1 MLMFIHDVC
10 ITVYPFDWWVAFH
23 CVDIPQFI
31 YPFIYGWAFVLYPV
45 SLSFLNIHTQDTLI
59 CNMSSRWYPGVFWF
73 YFPLWGPGCDFL
85 SLRNPVIQ
93 ESSSSTQKP
102 GNQIFLWVSNAT
114 LYNRIRA
121 ECYQAALKQK
131 DQEIGLEKS
140 LNNLQIYIQI
150 QKLKNQPKK
159 SLFLKAF
166 YIKHWF
172 LRMKIDVL
180 LKKKSHKEN

>member
-1 MLMFIHDVC
+1 M
-10 ITVYPFDWWVAFH
+10 
-23 CVDIPQFI
+23 
-31 YPFIYGWAFVLYPV
+31 
-45 SLSFLNIHTQDTLI
+45 
-59 CNMSSRWYPGVFWF
+59 
-73 YFPLWGPGCDFL
+73 
-85 SLRNPVIQ
+85 IQ
-93 ESSSSTQKP
+93 ESPSSTQKP
-102 GNQIFLWVSNAT
+102 GNQIFLWVSNTT

-166 YIKHWF
+166 YIQH
-172 LRMKIDVL
+172 
-180 LKKKSHKEN
+180 

>member
-1 MLMFIHDVC
+1 MV
-10 ITVYPFDWWVAFH
+10 PR
-23 CVDIPQFI
+23 CVLILFP
-31 YPFIYGWAFVLYPV
+31 
-45 SLSFLNIHTQDTLI
+45 SLGTRMWLFKSQKSYD
-59 CNMSSRWYPGVFWF
+59 SRVP
-73 YFPLWGPGCDFL
+73 
-85 SLRNPVIQ
+85 
-93 ESSSSTQKP
+93 SSTQKP
-102 GNQIFLWVSNAT
+102 HNQISLWVSNAT

-150 QKLKNQPKK
+150 QKLNNQPKK

-180 LKKKSHKEN
+180 LKKNHIKQTNKKSSGFFLFSFLFLVLPVYYYNPSSSTLTHVCSVMKPHGLQPAKAPLSMDCFNKNTGVGCQLS